1 MIIPVFMRSPMIA
14 RVHSSHLGVDASI
27 RRARDV
33 SFWPG
38 MAGQIKETVYTCEVS
53 NDFLARQQ
61 KETLMTHKLPD
72 TPWSKVALDIFA
84 LGNRTI

>member
-33 SFWPG
+33 
-38 MAGQIKETVYTCEVS
+38 
-53 NDFLARQQ
+53 
-61 KETLMTHKLPD
+61 
-72 TPWSKVALDIFA
+72 
-84 LGNRTI
+84 